1 VVVREWEEKGGWTD
15 VWRLV
20 PGVGHVGLHREER
33 VGRVFVGLREFV
45 VVTVRVDLR
54 DLNGGRRRRR
64 RRFRYC

>member
-1 VVVREWEEKGGWTD
+1 VVVREWEGKGSWTD

-33 VGRVFVGLREFV
+33 VGMVFVGLREFV

-54 DLNGGRRRRR
+54 DSNGGRRRH
-64 RRFRYC
+64 RFRYC